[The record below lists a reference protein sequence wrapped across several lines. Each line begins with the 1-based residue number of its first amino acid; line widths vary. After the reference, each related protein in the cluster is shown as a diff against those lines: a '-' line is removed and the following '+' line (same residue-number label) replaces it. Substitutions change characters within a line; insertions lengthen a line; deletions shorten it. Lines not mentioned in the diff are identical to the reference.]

1 MEMRDTEKR
10 AGLFVFVVFLGAITG
25 SLIGDI
31 VGESVKSLSF
41 FKSVFTVGTSQPIH
55 LNLKVIAVTFG
66 LNFNINL
73 MSIIGIILSIIL
85 VRKY

>member
-1 MEMRDTEKR
+1 MRNTEKR
-10 AGLFVFVVFLGAITG
+10 VSFFVFIVFLGAITG

-31 VGESVKSLSF
+31 VGKSVKSLSF
-41 FKSVFTVGTSQPIH
+41 FKNVYTVGVSEPIH
-55 LNLKVIAVTFG
+55 LNLKVVALTFG

-73 MSIIGIILSIIL
+73 MSIIGIILAIIL

>member
-1 MEMRDTEKR
+1 MRNTERKV
-10 AGLFVFVVFLGAITG
+10 GFFIFIVFLGAITG
-25 SLIGDI
+25 SLVGDI
-31 VGESVKSLSF
+31 VGKSVESLSF
-41 FKSVFTVGTSQPIH
+41 FKNIYTVGISEPLH

-73 MSIIGIILSIIL
+73 MSIIGIILAIIL